1 MKITKE
7 QGRACIAALS
17 RYTGTADWRDYE
29 RFSVA
34 STNALIELGWLSDGN
49 GFDFSGSRDGVDGVA
64 TALAMCAAI
73 AGVKPEDVE

>member
-7 QGRACIAALS
+7 MGRACL
-17 RYTGTADWRDYE
+17 RMMGTAPVHCSIPVHRAFIAMGWTMEVGQETLFDDYQNPTE
-29 RFSVA
+29 H
-34 STNALIELGWLSDGN
+34 SD
-49 GFDFSGSRDGVDGVA
+49 